1 MTPHERERK
10 FHLAFAQAAKDFDV
24 DKVVEMAAAVDWRW
38 RGQKI
43 DRDMVLDALISLHRW
58 ALRHDW
64 NKHLA
69 FASHHTGGMHI
80 CAQEYPGD
88 GDEVHVSVQIMW
100 GAFGEGDSE

>member
-58 ALRHDW
+58 ALRHEWD
-64 NKHLA
+64 KPLA
-69 FASHHTGGMHI
+69 FASMHSGGI
-80 CAQEYPGD
+80 YLCAHEYPGD
-88 GDEVHVSVQIMW
+88 GDAVHVSVQIMW
-100 GAFGEGDSE
+100 GESGEGDSE